1 MDNLIRVGIVDDHPG
16 VRAAIRGLFVNAND
30 IVIVGEGVNGAE
42 ALQLADQEKPDVL
55 LLDVEMPILSGDEV
69 CLMVHE
75 SQPEIKILAVSS
87 YNDPIYIMGMLEN
100 GAAGYLLKEEAPKM
114 LVNAVRSI
122 MQDEVK
128 WLSPEVA
135 HQVSDVTLDNKRF
148 TGHELEILR
157 YMMLGSDDKEIAR
170 AMKIDEMQLQQHIQQ
185 IMEKFDVLTRKEL
198 KVAAHSVIST
208 IRQ

>member
-16 VRAAIRGLFVNAND
+16 VRAAIRGLFVNADD

-69 CLMVHE
+69 CLMVRE
-75 SQPEIKILAVSS
+75 SQPEIKVLALSS
-87 YNDPIYIMGMLEN
+87 YNDPLYIMGMLEN

-122 MQDEVK
+122 VQDEVK
-128 WLSPEVA
+128 WISPEVA
-135 HQVSDVTLDNKRF
+135 HQVSDVILDNKSF
-148 TGHELEILR
+148 TGQELEVLR
-157 YMMLGSDDKEIAR
+157 YIMLGSDDKEIAR
-170 AMKIDEMQLQQHIQQ
+170 TMKIDEMQLHQCIEH
-185 IMEKFDVLTRKEL
+185 IMEKFEVLTRKDL
-198 KVAAHSVIST
+198 KTAAHSVIST
-208 IRQ
+208 IKQ